1 MMNIDNNTQRGVI
14 VRCCA
19 NSLRVL
25 YFRVYLGLL
34 SPEESLEIWS
44 GCQTWEASYWT
55 SLTVSAEACP
65 WDLHWNGT
73 TDDDDDDQATNRNQ
87 SILYGGPKK

>member
-44 GCQTWEASYWT
+44 GCQTWEASY
-55 SLTVSAEACP
+55 
-65 WDLHWNGT
+65 
-73 TDDDDDDQATNRNQ
+73 
-87 SILYGGPKK
+87 